1 MVEIDT
7 ILLKVA
13 SQCNINCSYCYVY
26 NMGDDSWAGM
36 PNFISQDT
44 INAVSKALEEL
55 RSNQSRPFA
64 VVLHGGEPL
73 LLGVRRLEMLL
84 NALRKVI
91 PDDYFI
97 SIQTNGMLISDDVL
111 DICSKFKTS
120 ISVSIDGPEIIHNAN
135 RVGHRGEETFNHVVK
150 GIEKLKSHPDAS
162 FLFAGL
168 LAVIDPNSDP
178 LVIYN
183 FFKSIGAPSVDFLY
197 RDGNHD
203 KLPFGKTSF
212 QSTEYGTWLTSLLEI
227 YLADQTPIK
236 IRVLD
241 DIIRL
246 ALGGIGVKEGV
257 GITDFGIAIIDTD
270 GTVTKNDTLKSS
282 YKGADRFFE
291 NWNIHSHRLV
301 DIFSSSEFA
310 DAHELQRPTSLLC
323 QKCSELQ
330 ICGGGM
336 PLHRWKSGSEYANPS
351 VYCNDQLHLI
361 NQVKTI
367 LFGLR
372 NVHG

>member
-26 NMGDDSWAGM
+26 NMGDDSWADM

-44 INAVSKALEEL
+44 TKAVSKEL
-55 RSNQSRPFA
+55 KELLVNQQRSFA
-64 VVLHGGEPL
+64 IVLHGGEPL
-73 LLGVRRLEMLL
+73 LLGPRRLEALL
-84 NALRKVI
+84 CSLRTAI
-91 PDDYFI
+91 PEHYCI
-97 SIQTNGMLISDDVL
+97 SIQTNGMLISDKIL
-111 DICSKFKTS
+111 DLCSKFKTS
-120 ISVSIDGPEIIHNAN
+120 ISVSLDGPEIIHNAN
-135 RVGHRGEETFNHVVK
+135 RVGHHGEGTFHRVIE
-150 GIEKLKSHPDAS
+150 GIEKLKSHPDAE

-168 LAVIDPNSDP
+168 LAVIDPHSNP
-178 LVIYN
+178 HVIYN
-183 FFKSIGAPSVDFLY
+183 FFKSVGTSSVDFLY

-212 QSTEYGTWLTSLLEI
+212 YSTEYGKWLASLLDI

-236 IRVLD
+236 IRILD

-257 GITDFGIAIIDTD
+257 GITDFGIAVIDTD

-282 YKGADRFFE
+282 HKGADRFLE
-291 NWNIHSHRLV
+291 NWNVHTHRLV
-301 DIFSSSEFA
+301 DIFSSNEFA
-310 DAHELQRPTSLLC
+310 NAHKLQRPTSLIC
-323 QKCSELQ
+323 QTCPELQ

-336 PLHRWKSGSEYANPS
+336 PLHRWKTETEYANPS

-361 NQVKTI
+361 NKVKAI
-367 LFGLR
+367 LFGLEKCA
-372 NVHG
+372 